1 MVSME
6 AVQAML
12 QQLTEHNNQNMA
24 ALAQQQ
30 MEALQAIV
38 QGSQRQESGLTDN
51 RGIGRPIVFKGDE
64 ARYAE
69 WKAKLMAYLRVTV
82 PSSDAWLTWAG
93 EQGRAITEEDID
105 EHFPQQAA
113 KVKEFAIRLYAILMS
128 CTEEDAFR
136 ICHSV
141 KDGNGLEAVRLVFK
155 RYEPR
160 TPGTKRAVL
169 KALINNQAAKKPE
182 DIEKNLM
189 HVEELMKKYE
199 VLTGVALPEDLRV
212 TVIVDLC
219 TKDLREN
226 LEYNT
231 RDMTYKEVR
240 DEIMSYVERKRD
252 TFGSQLKA
260 MEVDN
265 YEKGWYGSGEE
276 EWWPE
281 EGAGENEEYMK
292 WEESPSGEVYQVQTQ
307 WGKGG
312 KGAKGGKGGKG
323 YQQWNKGGKKGG
335 GKGYQQY
342 SQQYPQKGKGS
353 SSSST
358 EFQGHCH
365 WCGEWGHPQTR
376 CKQKDEYMEEARK
389 SGSGGGKWQ
398 DRSGQTNVVEQEK
411 PNNNSNNTLE
421 SLEKNEEGS
430 WRTLCYLEEKQEVN
444 AVEEK
449 LWITIDSGASENVI
463 AENMVPNVEV
473 KPSQG
478 SKEGVQYITANGG
491 VMPNRGEKEVKVIT
505 GEGHKCMLKM
515 QVTDVKKP
523 LMSVA
528 RICDAGHNVVFTK
541 GGGYIEHV
549 TTGQRTKF
557 VRIDNVYRLKVGVQ
571 DEEVDFSRQGN

>member
-199 VLTGVALPEDLRV
+199 VLIGVALPEDLRV

-252 TFGSQLKA
+252 TSGSQLKA
-260 MEVDN
+260 MEVDKN
-265 YEKGWYGSGEE
+265 
-276 EWWPE
+276 
-281 EGAGENEEYMK
+281 NRF
-292 WEESPSGEVYQVQTQ
+292 ESMD
-307 WGKGG
+307 
-312 KGAKGGKGGKG
+312 
-323 YQQWNKGGKKGG
+323 
-335 GKGYQQY
+335 
-342 SQQYPQKGKGS
+342 
-353 SSSST
+353 
-358 EFQGHCH
+358 EF
-365 WCGEWGHPQTR
+365 
-376 CKQKDEYMEEARK
+376 RK
-389 SGSGGGKWQ
+389 AIK
-398 DRSGQTNVVEQEK
+398 
-411 PNNNSNNTLE
+411 
-421 SLEKNEEGS
+421 
-430 WRTLCYLEEKQEVN
+430 
-444 AVEEK
+444 A
-449 LWITIDSGASENVI
+449 A
-463 AENMVPNVEV
+463 
-473 KPSQG
+473 
-478 SKEGVQYITANGG
+478 
-491 VMPNRGEKEVKVIT
+491 
-505 GEGHKCMLKM
+505 
-515 QVTDVKKP
+515 
-523 LMSVA
+523 MSA
-528 RICDAGHNVVFTK
+528 
-541 GGGYIEHV
+541 
-549 TTGQRTKF
+549 
-557 VRIDNVYRLKVGVQ
+557 
-571 DEEVDFSRQGN
+571 